1 MVDLSD
7 RQLEVVRLIAEGKSG
22 KQIARALGISRR
34 TVETHIY
41 RIARKLPPG
50 PSPRLRIM
58 VYYYHHLHQSPGDV

>member
-7 RQLEVVRLIAEGKSG
+7 RQLEVVRLIAEGRSG
-22 KQIARALGISRR
+22 KQVAQKLGISPR

-58 VYYYHHLHQSPGDV
+58 VYYYRHLHQSPGDV